1 MSDLTKEQIKHSSRV
16 ESKKSIMSFFWEN
29 AFGSSLH

>member
-1 MSDLTKEQIKHSSRV
+1 V

-29 AFGSSLH
+29 AFGSSLHWDLKMCNGDKYL